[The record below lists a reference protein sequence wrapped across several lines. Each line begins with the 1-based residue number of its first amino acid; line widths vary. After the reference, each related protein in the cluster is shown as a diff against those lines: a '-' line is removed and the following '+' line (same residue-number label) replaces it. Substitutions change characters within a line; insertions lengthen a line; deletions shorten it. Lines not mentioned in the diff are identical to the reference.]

1 MTITKQNLEK
11 IYDEVERRINIDIKS
26 NVLKTE
32 RENKDTRSD
41 MMQGVYSALMTIADN
56 WEDVV
61 WYIDEEEKK
70 RLCWN

>member
-1 MTITKQNLEK
+1 MTITKENLEK

-32 RENKDTRSD
+32 REIKDTRSD